1 MTERLPTYSVVVSRE
16 DDLWVAVV
24 ERLPGGATDVERFG
38 ELPDAVRDLIAT
50 LQGVEPDAFW
60 IEWRYQQGDA
70 DLTQVI
76 ETFRQWERLAAQVAR
91 YRDSSRLAA
100 VRGLRAAGLS
110 YREIADVIEVSHQ
123 RIGQLL
129 DKSGDADVAEK
140 PPVSV
145 VVEAAGD
152 GDRSGVAT
160 PFDMLVAVLLDSA
173 RQLPPASRPGLLAT
187 TASLLHQASTD
198 ESFLRPAG

>member
-38 ELPDAVRDLIAT
+38 ELPDAVRDLIST
-50 LQGVEPDAFW
+50 LVGVEPDAFW
-60 IEWRYQQGDA
+60 IEWRYQQGGA

-76 ETFRQWERLAAQVAR
+76 ETFRQWERLAAQVVR

-110 YREIADVIEVSHQ
+110 YREIADVIVVSHQ

-129 DKSGDADVAEK
+129 DKSGGADVAEK
-140 PPVSV
+140 SPVSV
-145 VVEAAGD
+145 DEAAGD

-160 PFDMLVAVLLDSA
+160 PFDMLVAALLDSA
-173 RQLPPASRPGLLAT
+173 RRLPAASRSGLLAT
-187 TASLLHQASTD
+187 AASLLREASVD
-198 ESFLRPAG
+198 LRPAG